1 MTILHNSK
9 VLKGLVYLAIIW
21 MLSSCAPRPRIGSG
35 KWVEVGIASWYG
47 KKFHGKR
54 TASGEVFDMYKLTAA
69 HRLLPFGTRVKV
81 KNLENGK
88 EVIVRINDRGPNKR
102 GRIIDLS
109 YASAK
114 RIGMI
119 EKGLVKVRLEVIK
132 WGKP

>member
-1 MTILHNSK
+1 MTIL
-9 VLKGLVYLAIIW
+9 LKNRFLGVFALVVTLLIIGD
-21 MLSSCAPRPRIGSG
+21 CAPRQRIGSG

-54 TASGEVFDMYKLTAA
+54 TASGEIFNMYKLTAA
-69 HRLLPFGTRVKV
+69 HRILPFGTLVRV

-88 EVIVRINDRGPNKR
+88 EVVVRINDRGPLKR

-109 YASAK
+109 YGAAK
-114 RIGMI
+114 KLGMI
-119 EKGLVKVRLEVIK
+119 NTGLAKVRIEVIK